1 MPFADAGALAGT
13 LLLFAKLMLILM
25 VTTTTG
31 YVVWLLAQK
40 LADITSWVVEV
51 AEYMASGIS
60 WVMSFTMVAKLA
72 EYVGPMLYTVQPLI
86 SMAVPTLAPMQGAVP
101 VITCIPGG
109 RLVTATMSLFMAAI
123 TVCFRSNTN
132 AAVRP

>member
-1 MPFADAGALAGT
+1 M
-13 LLLFAKLMLILM
+13 LFLAKLMLMLM
-25 VTTTTG
+25 VTSIAG

-40 LADITSWVVEV
+40 IAVITSWVVEI

-72 EYVGPMLYTVQPLI
+72 EYVGPMLYTFQPLI
-86 SMAVPTLAPMQGAVP
+86 AMAVPALAPMQGAVP

-109 RLVTATMSLFMAAI
+109 RLVTATVSLFMAAI

-132 AAVRP
+132 AAVLP